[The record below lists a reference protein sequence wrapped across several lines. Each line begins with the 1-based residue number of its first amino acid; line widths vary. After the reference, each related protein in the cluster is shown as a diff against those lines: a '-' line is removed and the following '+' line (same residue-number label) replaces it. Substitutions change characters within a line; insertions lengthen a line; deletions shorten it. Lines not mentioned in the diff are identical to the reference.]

1 MDELSLYFTSEKQS
15 NQTNIKKIY
24 HKRLRFKC
32 LYPLIHIKNKLGK
45 QIQNQSFNK
54 LEMNY
59 VQKWTTFVNFPF
71 IK

>member
-1 MDELSLYFTSEKQS
+1 MNCHFILHQKNKVTKQKL
-15 NQTNIKKIY
+15 KKYTI
-24 HKRLRFKC
+24 RDWFKC

-54 LEMNY
+54 LEMIY

-71 IK
+71 TK